1 MAGGWAGWLADGQ
14 GRREILYTYSVY
26 IPVFITMITV
36 VSCSPLVTQMEKIM
50 SPGSAINEPMLFN
63 LGVFLRDTIAA
74 VENLSIDDFIRRRK
88 ETGKLPFVDDS

>member
-1 MAGGWAGWLADGQ
+1 MAGGRAGCQADGQ
-14 GRREILYTYSVY
+14 GCREILYTYSVY

-36 VSCSPLVTQMEKIM
+36 VSCSPLVTQMKIM
-50 SPGSAINEPMLFN
+50 SPGSATNEPMLFN